1 MTTRWI
7 RKSTRTAL
15 YARDEY
21 RCTYCLCAVSP
32 GVQLSPGEVI
42 ASIAGT
48 ALATLDHRTPRSLG
62 GTNDRANLTTACV
75 SCNAAKGERTE
86 VEYRATLA
94 PIPAPALITV
104 GVAIV

>member
-21 RCTYCLCAVSP
+21 RCTYCLCSVSP
-32 GVQLSPGEVI
+32 GVQVAPGEVI
-42 ASIAGT
+42 ASVPGT

-62 GTNDRANLTTACV
+62 GTNDRANLTTACLG
-75 SCNAAKGERTE
+75 CNAAKGERTE
-86 VEYRATLA
+86 ADYRASLA
-94 PIPAPALITV
+94 PTPVTALNV

>member
-7 RKSTRTAL
+7 RRSTRTAL

-32 GVQLSPGEVI
+32 GVQLSPGVVE
-42 ASIAGT
+42 ASIPGT

-75 SCNAAKGERTE
+75 SCNAAKGERLE
-86 VEYRATLA
+86 SEYRATLA
-94 PIPAPALITV
+94 PAPVTAITV
-104 GVAIV
+104 GVAIA